1 MVGVSDAQ
9 AIFNLGK
16 SWFDARQKSA
26 QEQRAIE
33 GRVLERVIAY
43 VDRTVEDI
51 RAGGTVPRDRAVEA
65 SMFFSA
71 LRGTGILSEFD
82 DAYQALQQFFVARAK
97 GADAGIGAAD
107 SEETVRNLLDYAG
120 GFRAVLAIHRSIH
133 G

>member
-1 MVGVSDAQ
+1 MVGLSDAQ

-43 VDRTVEDI
+43 LDRTVEDI

-65 SMFFSA
+65 AMFFSA
-71 LRGTGILSEFD
+71 LRGTGLLSEFD
-82 DAYQALQQFFVARAK
+82 DAYEALHDFFGKRARASE
-97 GADAGIGAAD
+97 ASIGAAD
-107 SEETVRNLLDYAG
+107 SEETVRNLLDYAA
-120 GFRAVLAIHRSIH
+120 GFRAVLAIHKSIH